1 MLARRGATLVE
12 LIVAI
17 ALAAV
22 VLAAATG
29 TFVRQRR
36 GASDHAS
43 RARAESQLRAALGEL
58 QVALAGVTP
67 SAGDL
72 APGEA
77 RDTAIQLR
85 TMVASAVACDSG
97 VGQVTMPANDTS
109 ATRTSGF
116 ASNPRVGDTLW
127 WRASGEPSWTARRVT
142 VIATSM
148 GACVIA
154 GGAPQPL
161 LRLAF
166 ATPDTVPR
174 GVPLRVTRQ
183 ERLSFYHATDGSWQL
198 GISEWSDVLHA
209 FAPPQPVA
217 GPFRLV
223 APDGARTGMRYFD
236 AGGAELSLG
245 GTEMTVSSVAR
256 VRFTVVAPF
265 VQAGGTPGAYRR
277 DSMDV
282 ALDHGP

>member
-1 MLARRGATLVE
+1 MRRGATLVE
-12 LIVAI
+12 LTVAM
-17 ALAAV
+17 ALAAI

-43 RARAESQLRAALGEL
+43 RARAELQLRAALGAL
-58 QVALAGVTP
+58 QVALGAESP

-72 APGEA
+72 AAGEA

-85 TMVASAVACDSG
+85 TLVASAVACDSG
-97 VGQVTMPANDTS
+97 AGQAIIAADDTS
-109 ATRTSGF
+109 AARASGL
-116 ASNPRVGDTLW
+116 ASAPRVGDTLW
-127 WRASGEPSWTARRVT
+127 WRRPDEHPWMARRIVAVAAGT
-142 VIATSM
+142 GSCAVAGAT
-148 GACVIA
+148 
-154 GGAPQPL
+154 PQPL

-174 GVPLRVTRQ
+174 GVPVRLTRQ
-183 ERLSFYHATDGSWQL
+183 ERFSFYRSGDGSWQL

-217 GPFRLV
+217 GPFTRL

-236 AGGAELSLG
+236 ATGTQLPMGAAG
-245 GTEMTVSSVAR
+245 APVASVAR
-256 VRFTVVAPF
+256 VRISVIAPVPDPAGVA
-265 VQAGGTPGAYRR
+265 VAYRQ
-277 DSMDV
+277 DSLDV
-282 ALDHGP
+282 ALRHEP